1 MNKKMI
7 KNNIAT
13 NKVTENQIVKKE
25 QESRIHFVAT
35 QPIKTVLDSLET
47 TLIGLD
53 TENVSK
59 HRHKYGTNKITKEKK
74 KSLFSRLADA
84 FVNPFTIILFCL
96 ALVSCVTDMILPYF
110 SLFGSNPDEFNC
122 LTVVIIVT
130 MVVISGTLR
139 FVQESRSGDAAEK
152 LLDMITT
159 TCTVTRKEEGKQEI
173 KLDEVVVG
181 DIVYLSAGDMI
192 PADVRILEA
201 KDLFVSQASLT
212 GESEPIE
219 KLGNIQEKNENIT
232 EYNNIAFMGSNI
244 ISGTATA
251 VVVSVGESTLFGK
264 MAASVA
270 VLPKE

>member
-122 LTVVIIVT
+122 LTVVIIAT

-152 LLDMITT
+152 L
-159 TCTVTRKEEGKQEI
+159 
-173 KLDEVVVG
+173 
-181 DIVYLSAGDMI
+181 
-192 PADVRILEA
+192 
-201 KDLFVSQASLT
+201 
-212 GESEPIE
+212 
-219 KLGNIQEKNENIT
+219 
-232 EYNNIAFMGSNI
+232 
-244 ISGTATA
+244 
-251 VVVSVGESTLFGK
+251 
-264 MAASVA
+264 
-270 VLPKE
+270 